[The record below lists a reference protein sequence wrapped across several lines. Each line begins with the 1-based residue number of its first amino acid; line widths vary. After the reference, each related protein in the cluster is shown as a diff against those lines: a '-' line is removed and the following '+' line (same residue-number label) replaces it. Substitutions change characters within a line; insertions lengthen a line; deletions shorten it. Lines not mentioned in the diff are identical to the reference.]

1 MTLSSAQPN
10 LKSAFCV
17 SSKKKKHP
25 LQYGDVF
32 LLFYLKNH
40 FTFLS
45 TCRDTFAQMC
55 TVLDTQMQKPKPVKS
70 TENYSAPYSKHIDA
84 VHSKSWGLFVRE
96 FWVRQRFF
104 IGHQLKYFF
113 GPQESRLRSKYCIK
127 KHNIFVLFYF
137 FLHLKYL
144 ILMSSFLNIFSHLHC
159 NFILYF

>member
-1 MTLSSAQPN
+1 MMSKDACGMNYWRCPLHN
-10 LKSAFCV
+10 LILKVRSVFLQ
-17 SSKKKKHP
+17 KKKKHP

-104 IGHQLKYFF
+104 IGHQLKYFL
-113 GPQESRLRSKYCIK
+113 GPQESRLRSKYCTK

-137 FLHLKYL
+137 FLY
-144 ILMSSFLNIFSHLHC
+144 IWNT
-159 NFILYF
+159 